1 MKKTKQNLINQF
13 INDKNLSQK
22 EKDTIV
28 GTTLGDSHIRWSL
41 NKKTVSLSYG
51 YAKKFY
57 AIYVLENLKNLSNYI
72 SLLRHH
78 RKSKF
83 G

>member
-28 GTTLGDSHIRWSL
+28 GTTLGDSHIR
-41 NKKTVSLSYG
+41 
-51 YAKKFY
+51 
-57 AIYVLENLKNLSNYI
+57 
-72 SLLRHH
+72 
-78 RKSKF
+78 
-83 G
+83 